1 MKKIIVIFVATIA
14 IVGCSKKVLSGAG
27 NTTSSSSNNEKI
39 GVANTSNNT
48 PVTETKPITP
58 TVVNTNTE
66 PGSQAAKTTREQ
78 GQLSPEQQGQAT
90 FSAKCGKCHGLK
102 VTTDYTAD
110 RWITVMQVMA
120 TKANLSAVEKENVL
134 AYVKLN
140 AKKG

>member
-1 MKKIIVIFVATIA
+1 MKKLIVILVATIA

-27 NTTSSSSNNEKI
+27 NATSSSSNNEKV
-39 GVANTSNNT
+39 GVANTSNNA
-48 PVTETKPITP
+48 PVVETKPVNP

-66 PGSQAAKTTREQ
+66 PGSQASKTTREP
-78 GQLSPEQQGQAT
+78 GQLSPEQQGQAIY
-90 FSAKCGKCHGLK
+90 SAKCGQCHGLK

-120 TKANLSAVEKENVL
+120 PKARLTDVEKENVL
-134 AYVKLN
+134 AYVKFN